1 MKFHERDR
9 LTNRKVTWSA
19 NVGVPIEHFDS
30 DKLKTF
36 ETVLGVARLWAK
48 RGEIPRTLI
57 DAIDAFGTTEAR
69 LEEAVTDFHA
79 IPEIAAAVQ
88 SFVMSRE
95 AVPGIYVY
103 FDIGGGTVDGVA
115 FNFTNDNG
123 ERRINFYS
131 GKVEPLGIS
140 AFAST
145 LGAKQSGE
153 IDTEQLKKIIERDPR
168 DAIESFA
175 TRIRNLVGYVVMT
188 AKKKDGRN
196 W

>member
-19 NVGVPIEHFDS
+19 NVGVPVEHFDS

-103 FDIGGGTVDGVA
+103 FDIGGARLTVLHSILLTTMA
-115 FNFTNDNG
+115 
-123 ERRINFYS
+123 S
-131 GKVEPLGIS
+131 GASIS
-140 AFAST
+140 IRAKSSLSAYPSSRPHLAPSNLAKST
-145 LGAKQSGE
+145 RSNSKRS
-153 IDTEQLKKIIERDPR
+153 
-168 DAIESFA
+168 SSA
-175 TRIRNLVGYVVMT
+175 TRAMPSSPLQPESGIWLGMS
-188 AKKKDGRN
+188 
-196 W
+196 